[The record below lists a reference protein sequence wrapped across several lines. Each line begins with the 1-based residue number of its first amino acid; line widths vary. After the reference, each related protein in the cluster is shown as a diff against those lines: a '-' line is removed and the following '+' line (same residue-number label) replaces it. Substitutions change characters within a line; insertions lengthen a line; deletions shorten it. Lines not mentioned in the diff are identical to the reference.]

1 MGTLHR
7 KAIHCPKRDDHPS
20 KKILLLL
27 GNEEINIFCKEHKWL
42 RIELLKNGKPI
53 NFEGVTSKISEINE
67 DTYFDL
73 SPIPGIA
80 TGEFA
85 NKRKRK
91 CLTKA

>member
-1 MGTLHR
+1 MGTLQR
-7 KAIHCPKRDDHPS
+7 RAIHCPMRDDHPS

-27 GNEEINIFCKEHKWL
+27 GDNEIDIFCKEHKWL
-42 RIELLKNGKPI
+42 RIELLKNGKRI
-53 NFEGVTSKISEINE
+53 NFEGVTSKISEIKE

-85 NKRKRK
+85 KKRKHK
-91 CLTKA
+91 CLMKQ

>member
-1 MGTLHR
+1 MGILYR

-27 GNEEINIFCKEHKWL
+27 GDEEINIFCKEHKWL

-53 NFEGVTSKISEINE
+53 DFKCVTSRISEIKE

-80 TGEFA
+80 TGEFL
-85 NKRKRK
+85 NKRKCK
-91 CLTKA
+91 CPTKV